1 MRYSIITIN
10 YNNKE
15 GLEYTIK
22 SVINQTSKDFEYII
36 IDGGSTDGSV
46 DVIKPSCIIPD
57 GIIPYTQHLISFF
70 FYLKDSPFIIY
81 LSYTPSAGRFYYAYY
96 SILQQSSCGLMSG
109 IADTLTHTCHS
120 HYILSSI
127 T

>member
-10 YNNKE
+10 YNDKE
-15 GLEYTIK
+15 GLSRTIK
-22 SVINQTSKDFEYII
+22 SVINQTSKNFEYIV

-96 SILQQSSCGLMSG
+96 SIL
-109 IADTLTHTCHS
+109 
-120 HYILSSI
+120 
-127 T
+127 